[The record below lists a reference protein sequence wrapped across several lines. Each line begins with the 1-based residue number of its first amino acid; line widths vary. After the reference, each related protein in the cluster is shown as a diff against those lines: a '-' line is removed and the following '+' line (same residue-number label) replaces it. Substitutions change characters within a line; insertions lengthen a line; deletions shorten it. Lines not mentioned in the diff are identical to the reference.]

1 MKSPAIYVMISV
13 VMPQSSPPDARDRG
27 PARGSAGAPPPGQI
41 VDWLKF
47 AWATLSQVKGF
58 TAKVK
63 ALRRIIA
70 ILTQR

>member
-1 MKSPAIYVMISV
+1 MPHVSPSD
-13 VMPQSSPPDARDRG
+13 PRDRS
-27 PARGSAGAPPPGQI
+27 PARGSPGAPPPGQI

-63 ALRRIIA
+63 AFGRIIA